1 MIKLKNVEK
10 KYFARNYE
18 LDALKNIN
26 LEILKSEFLAIVGK
40 SGSGKSTLIKIIG
53 MLDSE
58 FQGSYEFD
66 NIFIQD
72 QNDNNITVMRRNIG
86 FIFQDFQL
94 INRYSIYK
102 NVELAYVIKYKQT
115 NKQKILKVLCDV
127 GLSDR
132 ITSYPD
138 ELSGG
143 QKQRV
148 SIARALVT
156 NPNVIIADEPTGAL
170 DEKTSTEIMDLL
182 LGINKLGTTIILVTH
197 DNDIAQKA
205 SRIVRIVDGEIE

>member
-156 NPNVIIADEPTGAL
+156 NPKVIIADEPTGAL